1 MNAERLNSELLEFGY
16 TGRISDLIKYSGSV
30 EALTWYW
37 ESYLGKVL
45 KKSKN
50 FYGGGFIRFKVK
62 EEANKKY
69 RQFCC
74 NSKILYKAEMK
85 DNQKRQLIREKQKEF
100 SETLKKWFVNY
111 EKNTNKDQQ
120 LDDLKKFVESSGY
133 FDYMDYVQKNELISL
148 KSPVNLNDL
157 KKILFYNYRN
167 SMLIF

>member
-16 TGRISDLIKYSGSV
+16 TGRVSDLVKYSGSV

-37 ESYLGKVL
+37 ENYLGKVL
-45 KKSKN
+45 RKSKN

-69 RQFCC
+69 RQFCRK
-74 NSKILYKAEMK
+74 SSILFDAEMK
-85 DNQKRQLIREKQKEF
+85 DNRRRQLIRERQKEF

-111 EKNTNKDQQ
+111 KKITNKEQQ
-120 LDDLKKFVESSGY
+120 LDDLKKFVDSSGY
-133 FDYMDYVQKNELISL
+133 FDYMDNTQKCKLLCI
-148 KSPVNLNDL
+148 KSPVNLSEL
-157 KKILFYNYRN
+157 QKILFYNYRN